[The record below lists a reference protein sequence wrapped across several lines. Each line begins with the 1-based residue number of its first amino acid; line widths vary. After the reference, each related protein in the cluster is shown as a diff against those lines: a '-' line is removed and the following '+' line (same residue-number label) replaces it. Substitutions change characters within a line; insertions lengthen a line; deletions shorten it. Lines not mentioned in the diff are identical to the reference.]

1 MTSQPQRGSIRI
13 HSKLKC
19 SSPQCQRCTCVC
31 RCTDESH
38 SPIPDWFRALELN
51 AAGRATPSWNV
62 SSHLK
67 FMSEHHIAHSVLCVS
82 TPQADAFLAER
93 HEVLRKKKT
102 VALARLLNSF
112 TAELCR
118 IYPERFSWLAIMPL
132 PHVEESITELKRM
145 FGLVGKQPVGVGV
158 LTNHEGMYP
167 GDETF
172 DPLWEYLK
180 ERSAKMGG
188 DGREVVFV
196 HPTEPIIKLDDG
208 RLINSRPCEFSYPKL
223 GLTNDQESELTIHPS
238 TPSLRSRRILL
249 RNRARHLE
257 SNSLIHIPQV
267 PVPPLPH
274 FPRRRRFPRYL
285 RAFPSRFPQ
294 HRDCSKGS
302 LQNALLVR

>member
-1 MTSQPQRGSIRI
+1 M
-13 HSKLKC
+13 
-19 SSPQCQRCTCVC
+19 C
-31 RCTDESH
+31 RCTDKSY

-62 SSHLK
+62 SSHLI

-82 TPQADAFLAER
+82 TPQANAFLTER
-93 HEVLRKKKT
+93 DEELRKKKT

-132 PHVEESITELKRM
+132 PHVEESITELKRV
-145 FGLVGKQPVGVGV
+145 FGMVGKQPVGVGV

-172 DPLWEYLK
+172 DPLWEYLQ
-180 ERSAKMGG
+180 ERSAKMGS

-208 RLINSRPCEFSYPKL
+208 RLINSRPCEFSFPKP
-223 GLTNDQESELTIHPS
+223 GPPNDQELERADNMPQHLFAPVSGNS
-238 TPSLRSRRILL
+238 TSK
-249 RNRARHLE
+249 
-257 SNSLIHIPQV
+257 
-267 PVPPLPH
+267 
-274 FPRRRRFPRYL
+274 L
-285 RAFPSRFPQ
+285 RAPSR
-294 HRDCSKGS
+294 
-302 LQNALLVR
+302 V